1 LDNTVNWLSR
11 LALIGVVAIAAFALA
26 SCGRKGSL
34 DPPPSAALTDN
45 QPAPR
50 ASLGEDNGLPSLLA
64 GDRPQRTAAAPAVP
78 PPPPPRSFF
87 LDFLIGK

>member
-1 LDNTVNWLSR
+1 MDNTVKRLSR
-11 LALIGVVAIAAFALA
+11 LALIGVVAAAAFALA
-26 SCGRKGSL
+26 SCGRKGTL

-50 ASLGEDNGLPSLLA
+50 ASLGEENGVPSLLA
-64 GDRPQRTAAAPAVP
+64 GDRPQRTAAAPAAP
-78 PPPPPRSFF
+78 PPPPPRGFF